1 MLHIKIIKGKCK
13 QLCLS
18 LRFGGIRT
26 MNIHKRSTQ
35 ANIILNIV
43 VIKMSLTKNCK
54 ELSFQTNNITNKE
67 VVL

>member
-1 MLHIKIIKGKCK
+1 MEVNAHNKYCRKLKNN
-13 QLCLS
+13 
-18 LRFGGIRT
+18 RFKMRHAAYS
-26 MNIHKRSTQ
+26 NRSTQ

-43 VIKMSLTKNCK
+43 IIKMSLTKNCK